1 MSRKVTTGEAAGTE
15 ARAAGVGE
23 RGRVI
28 AFPARLDGNGAAW
41 EPWVDERTIAR
52 HFNASERTIRRWRT
66 LGMPS
71 RLFEGLRRYRLSEC
85 EAWHAGDGRV
95 A

>member
-1 MSRKVTTGEAAGTE
+1 MSDKVTTGEAAGTD
-15 ARAAGVGE
+15 ARAVRASE
-23 RGRVI
+23 RGRVL
-28 AFPARLDGNGAAW
+28 AFPARFDGNGAAW

-71 RLFEGLRRYRLSEC
+71 RLFEGLRRYRVSEC
-85 EAWHAGDGRV
+85 ESWHARETG
-95 A
+95 AA

>member
-1 MSRKVTTGEAAGTE
+1 VSGKVTTGEAAGTV
-15 ARAAGVGE
+15 ARAARAGE

-28 AFPARLDGNGAAW
+28 AFPARFDRNGEAW

-71 RLFEGLRRYRLSEC
+71 RLFEGLRRYRVSEC

>member
-1 MSRKVTTGEAAGTE
+1 VSGKVTTDEAAGTV
-15 ARAAGVGE
+15 ARAAGAGE
-23 RGRVI
+23 QGRVI
-28 AFPARLDGNGAAW
+28 AFPARRDGNGAAW

-85 EAWHAGDGRV
+85 EAWHAGEGRV

>member
-1 MSRKVTTGEAAGTE
+1 VSGEVTKGEPALGGSA
-15 ARAAGVGE
+15 
-23 RGRVI
+23 RVI
-28 AFPARLDGNGAAW
+28 AFPARFDASGAAW

-52 HFNASERTIRRWRT
+52 HFNASARTIRRWRE

-71 RLFEGLRRYRLSEC
+71 RLFGGLRRYRVSEC
-85 EAWHAGDGRV
+85 ESWHEREGSA

>member
-1 MSRKVTTGEAAGTE
+1 MSGKVTTGGAARPG
-15 ARAAGVGE
+15 ARAVGAGE

-28 AFPARLDGNGAAW
+28 AFPARFDGGAAW

-71 RLFEGLRRYRLSEC
+71 RLFEGLRRYRVSEC
-85 EAWHAGDGRV
+85 EAWHAGDGRL